1 MFKKQQQNFDRI
13 FKCVTH
19 LIYLMLQ
26 TAREEANVAAG
37 ELEVLKEAVTQL
49 IRRNISSAGTNDT
62 LLHLAVSRLNFIKHD
77 IVIFPS
83 YEVVAL
89 LLECEARV
97 NAQNDSKS
105 TPLHVAT
112 TPYNFNNSI
121 IHLLLKNGAH
131 IDLPNKL
138 NDHPAQ
144 YIALNPASDVPLVNY
159 SSLKCAAATTIVR
172 YRIPYK
178 NGQLPATLERFVRF
192 HEA

>member
-1 MFKKQQQNFDRI
+1 
-13 FKCVTH
+13 
-19 LIYLMLQ
+19 MLQ
-26 TAREEANVAAG
+26 TATNADNKAG
-37 ELEVLKEAVTQL
+37 LREAVRQL
-49 IRRNISSAGTNDT
+49 IKTKITSAGTNDT
-62 LLHLAVSRLNFIKHD
+62 LLHLSVSRLNYISHNIVSCGELQGNYETLIEPLIVFQ
-77 IVIFPS
+77 VIFPN

-112 TPYNFNNSI
+112 TPYNFNNQI
-121 IHLLLKNGAH
+121 IHLLLENGAH
-131 IDLPNKL
+131 VDLPNKL

-144 YIALNPASDVPLVNY
+144 YIQMNPASDVALANY
-159 SSLKCAAATTIVR
+159 STLKCFAATVIVR

-178 NGQLPATLERFVRF
+178 NGQLPVTLEEFVRI